1 MVFWSPLD
9 AACRSSFQY
18 LLTLTEDNVVVTIH
32 NHDANVTPW
41 VLVTD
46 EHNASVRRV
55 DFNFSD
61 FQLDLEALEKNI
73 DAKQK

>member
-1 MVFWSPLD
+1 M
-9 AACRSSFQY
+9 
-18 LLTLTEDNVVVTIH
+18 VTIH
-32 NHDANVTPW
+32 NHDANVSPW
-41 VLVTD
+41 VIVTY

>member
-1 MVFWSPLD
+1 MFWIKYDKHHKLL
-9 AACRSSFQY
+9 CRK
-18 LLTLTEDNVVVTIH
+18 LLTEDNVVVTID
-32 NHDANVTPW
+32 NHDANVIPL